1 MQHETWYSTETMFC
15 MEDNKNQLKML
26 RLDSWNLQTLPN
38 LKGLINVYMCI
49 QFELDTGVNAHILA
63 DSWIS

>member
-26 RLDSWNLQTLPN
+26 RSDIWNLQTLPN
-38 LKGLINVYMCI
+38 LKGLINVYRCI
-49 QFELDTGVNAHILA
+49 QFELDTSVNAHI
-63 DSWIS
+63 